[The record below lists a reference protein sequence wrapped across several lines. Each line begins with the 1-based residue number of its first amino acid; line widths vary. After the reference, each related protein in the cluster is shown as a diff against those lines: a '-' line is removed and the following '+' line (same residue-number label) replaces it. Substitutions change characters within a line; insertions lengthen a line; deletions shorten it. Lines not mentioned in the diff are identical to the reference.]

1 MRIVFIGT
9 VDFSFFTLREIIKNN
24 GDVVGIFTKNKS
36 NFNSDFK
43 DLTPV
48 AEKNNIPIYYINSIN
63 SSYSFE
69 KIKKLNPDIIFCF
82 GWSELIKKKILDIPS
97 KGVIGVHPAK
107 LPYNRGRHPLI
118 WALFLG
124 LNKSALTFFNMNEEA
139 DTGDIISQQEF
150 TIEYKDD
157 ANSLYDKIKEL
168 ASIQIN
174 NFLPKLINNELIYK
188 KQNKNLGN
196 FWRKRG
202 KIDGKIDWRM
212 SSRAIYNL
220 VRALTKPYV
229 GAHCLYNDKEIK
241 IWKVKELEYKNKN
254 IEPGKIININDRKIT
269 VKAYDGAVK
278 IIEHEFNELPQKGEY
293 LMW

>member
-9 VDFSFFTLREIIKNN
+9 VDFSFFTLKEVIKNN

-36 NFNSDFK
+36 NYNFDFK

-48 AEKNNIPIYYINSIN
+48 AKKNNIPIYYINSIN
-63 SSYSFE
+63 SNYSLE
-69 KIKKLNPDIIFCF
+69 KIRELKPDIIFCF
-82 GWSELIKKKILDIPS
+82 GWSELIKKRILDIPS

-107 LPYNRGRHPLI
+107 LPYNKGRHPLI

-124 LNKSALTFFNMNEEA
+124 LNRSALTFFRMNEKA

-150 TIEYKDD
+150 NIEYEDD
-157 ANSLYDKIKEL
+157 ANTLYDKIKEL

-174 NFLPKLINNELIYK
+174 NFLPKLINDEIVYK
-188 KQNKNLGN
+188 KQNKNTGN

-202 KIDGKIDWRM
+202 KVDGKIDWRM

-254 IEPGKIININDRKIT
+254 IEPGKIIDINARKIT
-269 VKAYDGAVK
+269 VKVYDGAVK
-278 IIEHEFNELPQKGEY
+278 IIEHEFDELPQKGEY